1 MFLRLGETDDRH
13 YLTDYGEGIIE
24 SDILSD
30 GDESS
35 SELVPSELLTEA
47 AFGFTATILCGGED
61 AIVVVTVGITMGETE
76 RLSGLV
82 ASRILVAV
90 ALAARGGC
98 ATAGGGVA
106 GPQMDTTGG
115 LEDGVRM
122 RGVGEAGDESEAVV
136 AADAVR
142 R

>member
-1 MFLRLGETDDRH
+1 M
-13 YLTDYGEGIIE
+13 
-24 SDILSD
+24 SD
-30 GDESS
+30 GEERS

-47 AFGFTATILCGGED
+47 AFGLTATILCGDED
-61 AIVVVTVGITMGETE
+61 TIVVVTVGITMGDTE

-90 ALAARGGC
+90 VAEAALGGGC
-98 ATAGGGVA
+98 ATAGGGVT

-122 RGVGEAGDESEAVV
+122 RGVGDAGDESEAVV